1 MGENIVN
8 NLLDSEEEE
17 EENPLIRAEVEKKM
31 N

>member
-8 NLLDSEEEE
+8 NLLDSEVEE